1 MDSRNQSPTQRDA
14 PLPDRALA
22 HTERLSIRF
31 GKSFEAVAH
40 GRLAI
45 VSVVAI
51 ALLYLFW
58 R

>member
-1 MDSRNQSPTQRDA
+1 MESSNQTPA
-14 PLPDRALA
+14 PDDEAMSSKA
-22 HTERLSIRF
+22 YGQTERLSIRF

-45 VSVVAI
+45 VSVATI

>member
-1 MDSRNQSPTQRDA
+1 MESSNQLPAQRDEA
-14 PLPDRALA
+14 STRAA
-22 HTERLSIRF
+22 FGQTERLSIRF

-45 VSVVAI
+45 VSVAVI